1 MKKKLLGLLMA
12 GVMAMSM
19 TAFAAETEVAEEA
32 ATEQTSESTGEESSV
47 VVLQGLDNIGITWTL
62 ALNPSEAYACVA
74 LTPEGDETTYI
85 AGPLAFGEGTFT
97 ITDEEDG
104 QVYEFGYQDVS
115 ETETILTYEKT
126 GSEVQLALVD
136 QNVVNENQ
144 NYSVYAGIEPDGTQI
159 TMGFDWDNLE
169 MAIDERSEDGQNALS
184 GTFIVDEDGQT
195 VTFTT
200 TEGAEVSFTVVDV
213 EGVENQI
220 DVTLNDTTF
229 RLSLVDLNT
238 IQ

>member
-1 MKKKLLGLLMA
+1 MKKKLFALLMA

-19 TAFAAETEVAEEA
+19 TAFAAETEVTEEA
-32 ATEQTSESTGEESSV
+32 ATEQAAGTEESSV
-47 VVLQGLDNIGITWTL
+47 VVLQGLDNLGITWTL
-62 ALNPSEAYACVA
+62 ALNASEAYACVA

-85 AGPLAFGEGTFT
+85 TGPLAFGDGTFT
-97 ITDEEDG
+97 ITDTEDG
-104 QVYEFGYQDVS
+104 QDYEFGYQDVS
-115 ETETILTYEKT
+115 ETETILTYEPT
-126 GSEVQLALVD
+126 GSEVQLAVVD

-169 MAIDERSEDGQNALS
+169 MAIDERSEEGQNALS
-184 GTFIVDEDGQT
+184 GTFTVAEDSQT

-200 TEGAEVSFTVVDV
+200 TEGAELTFTVVDV
-213 EGVENQI
+213 EGVDNQI

-229 RLSLVDLNT
+229 RLSMVDLNT